1 VIVVGWR
8 CDHEPFGGPGY
19 GGVTAVLNS
28 IPDWSVLFFA
38 TMIATPSNTIT
49 AVLNIEKRN
58 IKKGK
63 VIKMVLRV
71 ADRLWWA
78 SAFVV
83 GSIVLTSPAESG

>member
-1 VIVVGWR
+1 VALSPR
-8 CDHEPFGGPGY
+8 TLRRAGY
-19 GGVTAVLNS
+19 GGAVAVLNS
-28 IPDWSVLFFA
+28 IPDWFAFFFA
-38 TMIATPSNTIT
+38 TMIAAPSNTIT

-71 ADRLWWA
+71 VDRLWWA